1 MDNTNTPQPTNQVP
15 VTAQM
20 PVTTPQI
27 TPPPQA
33 TPTVT
38 YTTDSGS
45 SKKKIVLML
54 ALLVVICAL
63 VAGGAYFYMKSQTV
77 SKQSVKNTE
86 TTNQP
91 EIADI
96 FAQLEMDVKAMESET
111 LGIDTEFTEIDSDIS
126 SL

>member
-27 TPPPQA
+27 TPP
-33 TPTVT
+33 
-38 YTTDSGS
+38 
-45 SKKKIVLML
+45 
-54 ALLVVICAL
+54 VICAL

>member
-27 TPPPQA
+27 TPP
-33 TPTVT
+33 VT